1 MAVAIREYEETE
13 MRFNT
18 KTIIVTGGTSGLGE
32 ALVKAFAAEG
42 ARVFFCGLIDGEGA
56 RVEAEVQPAS
66 GSAHYVH
73 ADVRDSTAMAHL
85 VEQATEGGNT
95 LYAAVNNAGISHAS
109 ARFADHSLDVVKDVF
124 ATNVMGVW
132 HAMQYQIPPMIAA
145 GSGSI
150 INIASIL
157 SRSGAEWMA
166 PYGMSKHAVVGLSKS
181 AAMDYA
187 EQGLRIN
194 VVSPGPMQ
202 TPMFNRALTDIGD
215 NMEKFAGGIP
225 KGGPANP
232 ADVAK
237 TVLYLASDEA
247 KTVTGANI
255 IVDGGISTG

>member
-1 MAVAIREYEETE
+1 
-13 MRFNT
+13 MRFDA

-32 ALVKAFAAEG
+32 ALVKAFAEEG
-42 ARVFFCGLIDGEGA
+42 GRVFFCGLVDSEGV
-56 RVEAEVQPAS
+56 RVEAEVQSAS
-66 GSAHYVH
+66 GSAQYIH
-73 ADVRDSTAMAHL
+73 ADVRDSTEMAHL
-85 VEQATEGGNT
+85 VGQATAGGNT

-124 ATNVMGVW
+124 TTNVMGVW
-132 HAMQYQIPPMIAA
+132 HAMQHQIPPMLAA
-145 GSGSI
+145 GGGAI
-150 INIASIL
+150 VNIASIL

-187 EQGLRIN
+187 EEGLRIN

-202 TPMFNRALTDIGD
+202 TPMFDRALADIGGD
-215 NMEKFAGGIP
+215 MGKFAGGIP
-225 KGGPANP
+225 KGGPADP

-247 KTVTGANI
+247 ATVTGANI
-255 IVDGGISTG
+255 IVDGGVSTG

>member
-1 MAVAIREYEETE
+1 
-13 MRFNT
+13 MRFNA
-18 KTIIVTGGTSGLGE
+18 KTIIITGGTSGLGE
-32 ALVKAFAAEG
+32 ALVKAFAEEG
-42 ARVFFCGLIDGEGA
+42 GRVFFCGLIDSEGA
-56 RVEAEVQPAS
+56 RVEAQAQSAS
-66 GSAHYVH
+66 GTAHYVH
-73 ADVRDSTAMAHL
+73 ADVRDSAAMANL
-85 VEQATEGGNT
+85 VDQATAGGNT

-124 ATNVMGVW
+124 DTNVMGIW
-132 HAMQYQIPPMIAA
+132 HAMLHQIPPMLDA
-145 GSGSI
+145 GGGAI
-150 INIASIL
+150 VNIASIL

-181 AAMDYA
+181 AALDYA

-202 TPMFNRALTDIGD
+202 TPMFDRALADIGGD
-215 NMEKFAGGIP
+215 MEKFAGGIP

-255 IVDGGISTG
+255 IVDGGVSTG